1 MWDVWIA
8 VITAACF
15 ALAFALVRWFERI

>member
-1 MWDVWIA
+1 MWDVGIA
-8 VITAACF
+8 VITWACF